1 MKFKDSRHKQNP
13 SEIFVKF
20 LFSLQNLVHKICSS
34 QVILNLAVAVKE
46 LVENSVDAGA
56 KIVEIKI
63 KNYGADSFEVVD
75 NGIGIS
81 ETNFSG
87 ITAKH
92 HTSKLKDFSDLES
105 IKTFGFRGE
114 ALSSLCA
121 LSSVSVTTRHST
133 SEHGTKL
140 IFDHDGSIMKKSI
153 CARNVGTTVSI
164 ADFFITLP
172 VRRGEFIKNYKKD
185 FAKMV
190 QLIQEYCLV
199 LTGVKILCTNQ
210 PPNGVRQTVLS
221 TNGSSVMENIISIF
235 GVKQAKDLIK
245 IQSPTEDGTEEGVY
259 TQQSLADPENVNSV
273 IDIVQPELDSL
284 NMSRFKIEGFI
295 SNIEHRCARSSK
307 DRQYFYINSRPVE
320 LRMISKIVNDVYHRY
335 NLKQFPFVYL
345 NLKMDQS
352 SVDVNLSKDKRQVA
366 VCNDTILQL
375 AVKRSLLNTYGEL
388 PSKFKVVSVNNSV
401 KQYEDVS
408 DEDEDDKILLIE
420 PGNKFGAAL
429 KKWRENP
436 SDPTPKASSTTHKRK
451 LSNEL
456 KGKPPKIQQYFHQT
470 VKEAEPDIAQT
481 IIDKNYSQVSDNG
494 PDVTHKIDCKT
505 RKSEHTLTF
514 ETIEKTDISQ
524 SAEMMNPSTDNLE
537 ENSLDGLEKK
547 FMESSESL
555 SEDEIKSQ
563 ELIEINVDQVMSTP
577 SSSQSLSQSSN
588 EIEVVDVDRQK
599 TNTSM
604 YSSKL
609 KVTLES
615 IKSMAEAEEEA
626 FEKQEEERKTR
637 KLKLRFKESI
647 DPSKNKK
654 AEAEL
659 EMEIKKEM
667 FEEMEILGQFN
678 LGFII
683 AKLNSDL
690 FIVDQHAS
698 DEKYNFEDLQKTT
711 KLQSQPLVIPERLE
725 LTAIQEMTLIENLQV
740 FEMNGF
746 KFLIDDNAEAGKKI
760 KIHSK
765 PFSKNWEF
773 GKEDIEE
780 MIFMLDDSPN
790 SICRP
795 TRIRS
800 MLASRAC
807 RKSVMIGDALT
818 KKQMKKLIQHMGEL
832 DHPWVRNKQCFIVQR
847 SHDFISRTVL
857 MVDQLFDIY
866 KTLTSLTKRMNK
878 FYIPLINYPKFFLHK
893 NKFKR

>member
-1 MKFKDSRHKQNP
+1 M
-13 SEIFVKF
+13 
-20 LFSLQNLVHKICSS
+20 
-34 QVILNLAVAVKE
+34 AVAVKE

-63 KNYGADSFEVVD
+63 KNYGADGFEVVD
-75 NGIGIS
+75 NGTGIS

-121 LSSVSVTTRHST
+121 LSNVIVTTRHSN

-140 IFDHDGSIMKKSI
+140 VFDHDGSIMKKSI
-153 CARNVGTTVSI
+153 CARNVGTTVSV

-210 PPNGVRQTVLS
+210 PPNGSRQTVLS
-221 TNGSSVMENIISIF
+221 TNGRSVMENIISIF

-245 IQSPTEDGTEEGVY
+245 IESPTEDGTEEGVY

-273 IDIVQPELDSL
+273 LDIVQPELDNL
-284 NMSRFKIEGFI
+284 NLSRFKIEGFI

-352 SVDVNLSKDKRQVA
+352 GVDVNLSKDKRQVA

-401 KQYEDVS
+401 KHYQANEDLS

-420 PGNKFGAAL
+420 PGNKFGATL

-436 SDPTPKASSTTHKRK
+436 NDPTPKSGPKTHKRK

-456 KGKPPKIQQYFHQT
+456 KGNPPKIQQYFHQI
-470 VKEAEPDIAQT
+470 VKEPEDDIAQST
-481 IIDKNYSQVSDNG
+481 IDINSLSQVFDDG
-494 PDVTHKIDCKT
+494 PDVRHKIDCKT
-505 RKSEHTLTF
+505 RKSEHTLMF
-514 ETIEKTDISQ
+514 ETIEKTDQ
-524 SAEMMNPSTDNLE
+524 SVKMMNAATDNLE

-563 ELIEINVDQVMSTP
+563 EVIEINVDTVMSTP

-588 EIEVVDVDRQK
+588 EIEVIDVDRQK
-599 TNTSM
+599 INTSM
-604 YSSKL
+604 YSSKM

-615 IKSMAEAEEEA
+615 VKSMGEAEEEA
-626 FEKQEEERKTR
+626 FEKLQQERKTR

-647 DPSKNKK
+647 EPSKNKK

-659 EMEIKKEM
+659 EMEIKKDM
-667 FEEMEILGQFN
+667 FKEMEILGQFN

-698 DEKYNFEDLQKTT
+698 DEKYNFEDLQKMT

-795 TRIRS
+795 SRIRS
-800 MLASRAC
+800 MFASRAC
-807 RKSVMIGDALT
+807 RKSVMIGDPLT
-818 KKQMKKLIQHMGEL
+818 KKQMKKLVEQMGEL
-832 DHPWVRNKQCFIVQR
+832 DHPWVRNIQWFMIQR
-847 SHDFISRTVL
+847 SHVFISRTVL
-857 MVDQLFDIY
+857 MVDQHFVIY
-866 KTLTSLTKRMNK
+866 KTLTSLTTRMNK
-878 FYIPLINYPKFFLHK
+878 FYILLLQ
-893 NKFKR
+893 